1 MGWASEDDR
10 ARRPSPAERRRHGIR
25 CSCEIAPGVSDRCGT
40 VLINETNNYWDQ
52 LAPFG
57 GMKKSG
63 LGRELSDWMFS
74 EITEIKQ
81 ISIDISKVRE

>member
-1 MGWASEDDR
+1 MIAPGGPRQPTDGDTGSDDR
-10 ARRPSPAERRRHGIR
+10 
-25 CSCEIAPGVSDRCGT
+25 CVIAPGVSDRCGT

>member
-1 MGWASEDDR
+1 
-10 ARRPSPAERRRHGIR
+10 
-25 CSCEIAPGVSDRCGT
+25 

-63 LGRELSDWMFS
+63 LGRELSDWILG
-74 EITEIKQ
+74 ELTEIKQ
-81 ISIDISKVRE
+81 ISIDIAKVRS

>member
-1 MGWASEDDR
+1 LQGAAFTSDLRTAFLLGE
-10 ARRPSPAERRRHGIR
+10 GI
-25 CSCEIAPGVSDRCGT
+25 RCGT

-63 LGRELSDWMFS
+63 LGRELSDWILS
-74 EITEIKQ
+74 ELTEVKQ
-81 ISIDISKVRE
+81 ISIDIAKVRQ